1 MSPKVPFDPST
12 IVWTLD
18 ELLGGRTV
26 SAILGRYVRDET
38 VKVATE
44 LYHFGSPSSGGLVT
58 VSGEWL
64 DGGTWSVF
72 VKVLQHLRH
81 WALLPQLP
89 PHVAKEMLEFYPWRE
104 ELELWRPALVERLPE
119 GIRVPLLYDAADL
132 GDERI
137 AVWMEKVDLD
147 PTPWSLAMY
156 ARAARL
162 VGAHNALMCD
172 EEVVAACPRPDDY
185 ALLMWSTNGLMAQLG
200 NYEDTELWRHPV
212 LTEFADVRSRVL
224 QAHSLA
230 EDALRRFAGLQ
241 HGMPHGDCSPQNLLV
256 PRDGDELVMIDI
268 SFQAPAPP
276 GTDLAQLVVGLA
288 HAGQVSAD
296 QLPEIEKTVL
306 VAYLDGF
313 TSTGRDLVESD
324 LHTAYAGT
332 LLIRSAFSSIPFD
345 WLDDP
350 ARANELR
357 ERLRL
362 TRFILDTADRLL
374 GT

>member
-1 MSPKVPFDPST
+1 MSPQVPFDPST

-18 ELLGGRTV
+18 ELLGDRTV
-26 SAILGRYVRDET
+26 SAIMGRAVRDET
-38 VKVATE
+38 VTVTTE

-58 VSGEWL
+58 VQGEWL
-64 DGGTWSVF
+64 DGGTWSAF

-81 WALLPQLP
+81 WALLPQIP

-119 GIRVPLLYDAADL
+119 GMRVPLLYDAVDL

-147 PTPWSLAMY
+147 PAPWSLATY

-162 VGAHNALMCD
+162 IGAHNARMCD
-172 EEVVAACPRPDDY
+172 EEVVAACPRPNDY

-200 NYEDTELWRHPV
+200 NYDDTELWNHPI
-212 LTEFADVRSRVL
+212 LAEYADVRPRVL
-224 QAHSLA
+224 DAHGLA
-230 EDALRRFAGLQ
+230 EDALRRFADLQ

-268 SFQAPAPP
+268 SFQSPAPP
-276 GTDLAQLVVGLA
+276 GTDLAQLVVGLV
-288 HAGQVSAD
+288 HAGQVPAGW
-296 QLPEIEKTVL
+296 LPEIEATVL
-306 VAYLDGF
+306 AAYLEGF
-313 TSTGRDLVESD
+313 LSTGRDLAESD
-324 LHTAYAGT
+324 LLTAYAGT

-345 WLDDP
+345 WVDDP
-350 ARANELR
+350 ARAEELR

-362 TRFILDTADRLL
+362 TRFILDTADRHLAS
-374 GT
+374 